1 MFLGEIIKAYRDE
14 HGLSMQDFASL
25 SKLSKPY
32 ISQLEKNKNPK
43 TGDAIVPSPDT
54 FQKVAT
60 AMGITFDDLIRM
72 VDKNQPMAI
81 AKIKKDKLPP
91 NIITPAARPVPVLGT
106 ICAGDGTVAEEN
118 FSGNFFIDNTVQA
131 DYALRVNGD
140 SMVEAEIYNGD
151 MAFLRKDFEF
161 RAGWIYAVV
170 HGVDREASLKKVF
183 RQEDKL
189 ILQPCN
195 SDYSPIIADV
205 QDCYIVGELVGVY
218 HSYSGTIVCK

>member
-1 MFLGEIIKAYRDE
+1 MDMGNRIKELRIKA
-14 HGLSMQDFASL
+14 GLTQTELGDKLGIGASAVA
-25 SKLSKPY
+25 KY
-32 ISQLEKNKNPK
+32 ENGRVKNIKQSTIAEMARIFDCAPSYVMAL
-43 TGDAIVPSPDT
+43 DDVPP
-54 FQKVAT
+54 
-60 AMGITFDDLIRM
+60 
-72 VDKNQPMAI
+72 
-81 AKIKKDKLPP
+81 LPP

-118 FSGNFFIDNTVQA
+118 FVGNFFIDNTVQA

-183 RQEDKL
+183 RQDDKL

>member
-1 MFLGEIIKAYRDE
+1 MDMGNRIKELRIKA
-14 HGLSMQDFASL
+14 GLTQTELGDKLGIGASAVA
-25 SKLSKPY
+25 KY
-32 ISQLEKNKNPK
+32 ENGRVKNIKQSTIAEMARIFCCAPSYVMAL
-43 TGDAIVPSPDT
+43 DDVPP
-54 FQKVAT
+54 
-60 AMGITFDDLIRM
+60 
-72 VDKNQPMAI
+72 
-81 AKIKKDKLPP
+81 LPP

-118 FSGNFFIDNTVQA
+118 FVGNFFIDNTVQA

>member
-1 MFLGEIIKAYRDE
+1 MDMGNRIKELRIKA
-14 HGLSMQDFASL
+14 GLTQTELGDKLGIGASAVA
-25 SKLSKPY
+25 KY
-32 ISQLEKNKNPK
+32 ENGRVKNIKQSTIAEMARIFGCAPSYVMAL
-43 TGDAIVPSPDT
+43 DDVPP
-54 FQKVAT
+54 
-60 AMGITFDDLIRM
+60 
-72 VDKNQPMAI
+72 
-81 AKIKKDKLPP
+81 LPP
-91 NIITPAARPVPVLGT
+91 NIITPAARPVPILGT

-118 FSGNFFIDNTVQA
+118 FVGIFFIDNTVQA

>member
-1 MFLGEIIKAYRDE
+1 MDMGNRIKELRIAAGLTQTELGDQLGVGSSAVAKYEKGRVKNIKQ
-14 HGLSMQDFASL
+14 S
-25 SKLSKPY
+25 
-32 ISQLEKNKNPK
+32 
-43 TGDAIVPSPDT
+43 T
-54 FQKVAT
+54 
-60 AMGITFDDLIRM
+60 
-72 VDKNQPMAI
+72 I
-81 AKIKKDKLPP
+81 AKMAEIFGCTPSYVMALDDRPLPP
-91 NIITPAARPVPVLGT
+91 NIITPAARPVPILGT

-118 FSGNFFIDNTVQA
+118 FVGNFFIDNTVQA

-218 HSYSGTIVCK
+218 HSYSGTIVYK

>member
-1 MFLGEIIKAYRDE
+1 MDMGNRIKELRIKA
-14 HGLSMQDFASL
+14 GLTQTELGDKLGIGASAVA
-25 SKLSKPY
+25 KY
-32 ISQLEKNKNPK
+32 ENGRVKNIKQ
-43 TGDAIVPSPDT
+43 S
-54 FQKVAT
+54 
-60 AMGITFDDLIRM
+60 
-72 VDKNQPMAI
+72 AI
-81 AKIKKDKLPP
+81 AEMARIFGCAPSYVMALDDVPPLPP

-118 FSGNFFIDNTVQA
+118 FVGNFFIDNTVQA

-170 HGVDREASLKKVF
+170 HGVDREASLKKVV
-183 RQEDKL
+183 RQDDKL

>member
-1 MFLGEIIKAYRDE
+1 MDMGNRIKELRIKA
-14 HGLSMQDFASL
+14 GLTQTELGDKLGIGASAVA
-25 SKLSKPY
+25 KY
-32 ISQLEKNKNPK
+32 ENGRVKNIKQSTIAEMARIFDCAPSYVMAL
-43 TGDAIVPSPDT
+43 DDVPP
-54 FQKVAT
+54 
-60 AMGITFDDLIRM
+60 
-72 VDKNQPMAI
+72 
-81 AKIKKDKLPP
+81 LPP

-118 FSGNFFIDNTVQA
+118 FAGNFFIDNTVQA

-183 RQEDKL
+183 RQDDKL

-218 HSYSGTIVCK
+218 HSYSGSITIK

>member
-1 MFLGEIIKAYRDE
+1 MDMGNRIKELRIKA
-14 HGLSMQDFASL
+14 GLTQTELGDKLGIGASAVA
-25 SKLSKPY
+25 KY
-32 ISQLEKNKNPK
+32 ENGRVKNIKQSTIAEMARIFDCAPSYVMAL
-43 TGDAIVPSPDT
+43 DDVPP
-54 FQKVAT
+54 
-60 AMGITFDDLIRM
+60 
-72 VDKNQPMAI
+72 
-81 AKIKKDKLPP
+81 LPP

-118 FSGNFFIDNTVQA
+118 FVGNFFIDNTVQA